1 MAHVD
6 AYENIDAYDT
16 AQKMEF
22 PIKDFF
28 TECDQIRNFLR
39 IWSHLLNN
47 LQWKTSFFWAYDVTR
62 TCSMIRLVARFLN

>member
-1 MAHVD
+1 MDANVDAWCSYFHMAHVD

-39 IWSHLLNN
+39 IWSHLLNKSSMEN
-47 LQWKTSFFWAYDVTR
+47 FFFFGIW
-62 TCSMIRLVARFLN
+62 CH